1 MISDDCKSFEIIA
14 FILIGAVIQA
24 FLVLLLAPVFGRST
38 DHVQLFFQLISNFLF
53 HFLKSRSTFYFQLD
67 RGVCNGLLLRL
78 LSCLGGCFDLCE
90 RLLGVCDEFCKV
102 PGSEDVDQDA
112 EVGLSNEEEIVTGA
126 ETSFGLEDDMVPGGR
141 AADFEAR

>member
-1 MISDDCKSFEIIA
+1 MFNCF
-14 FILIGAVIQA
+14 FN
-24 FLVLLLAPVFGRST
+24 
-38 DHVQLFFQLISNFLF
+38 FFQIFLF

-126 ETSFGLEDDMVPGGR
+126 ETSFGLEDDMVQGGR
-141 AADFEAR
+141 AADLEAR

>member
-1 MISDDCKSFEIIA
+1 M
-14 FILIGAVIQA
+14 
-24 FLVLLLAPVFGRST
+24 
-38 DHVQLFFQLISNFLF
+38 
-53 HFLKSRSTFYFQLD
+53 
-67 RGVCNGLLLRL
+67 
-78 LSCLGGCFDLCE
+78 
-90 RLLGVCDEFCKV
+90 GVCDEFCKV